1 MDYKKYRTHVT
12 VSDYGH
18 IYSTSETLG
27 PLGTYILKSR
37 VIQVPVYGDDW
48 WDNYYVRT
56 RDTLIE
62 VFDHTY
68 LLVIL

>member
-1 MDYKKYRTHVT
+1 MTE
-12 VSDYGH
+12 SDYGLT
-18 IYSTSETLG
+18 YSHSEGLG
-27 PLGTYILKSR
+27 PLGVHILKSR

-62 VFDHTY
+62 VLDHTY